1 VAKAA
6 SSPSH
11 RGHHKKERGAVAV
24 SSRVSDEAR
33 SPTAEPAAT
42 AEVAAR
48 PATEPESAADPFA
61 PSEPEASQ
69 GSKGS
74 PTGSSSSVEDR
85 MREAQ
90 QASRKGQHKSAI
102 RKARAVLKAEP
113 KPGQVMQAYQIIA
126 TSSCALGKVAG
137 AREAASHLDKPARA
151 AVRAACKKDGVAI
164 E

>member
-1 VAKAA
+1 MG
-6 SSPSH
+6 SW
-11 RGHHKKERGAVAV
+11 V
-24 SSRVSDEAR
+24 SA
-33 SPTAEPAAT
+33 
-42 AEVAAR
+42 
-48 PATEPESAADPFA
+48 
-61 PSEPEASQ
+61 
-69 GSKGS
+69 
-74 PTGSSSSVEDR
+74 EDR

-90 QASRKGQHKSAI
+90 RASRKGHHKSAI

-151 AVRAACKKDGVAI
+151 AVRAACKKDGLTI

>member
-1 VAKAA
+1 M
-6 SSPSH
+6 
-11 RGHHKKERGAVAV
+11 
-24 SSRVSDEAR
+24 SSRGSDEAR

-48 PATEPESAADPFA
+48 RETEPESTADPF
-61 PSEPEASQ
+61 E
-69 GSKGS
+69 GSMGS

-90 QASRKGQHKSAI
+90 QASRKGHHKAAL

-113 KPGQVMQAYQIIA
+113 KPGLVMRAYQIIA

-137 AREAASHLDKPARA
+137 AREAASHLDKPALA
-151 AVRAACKKDGVAI
+151 AARAACKKDGVTI